1 MNYFRTALLLA
12 ALTGFFLV
20 VGYLLGG
27 QSGLILALVVALGM
41 NLFAYWNSDK
51 MVLRMSNAQEVGPDQ
66 APELYSIVQG
76 LAQRAG
82 LPMPR
87 VYLINEE
94 QPNAFATGRDPEHA
108 AVAATT
114 GLLRHL
120 SREEITGVMAHELSH
135 VRHRDTLTM
144 TIAATLSG
152 AIGMLATFGG
162 LMGGGRD
169 ENGRPLVNP
178 VVAIAAMFLAP
189 LAASLVQMAISR
201 SREYE
206 ADRMGAEISG
216 QPLWLASALAKLHA
230 GTQQIPNQVAE
241 SHPATAHLYIA
252 NPLSAG
258 GLRGLFS
265 THPADGGAHR
275 APRGDG
281 RPSVRS
287 KGRLSSSRRYAA
299 AAADQ
304 PVGRRSAGAAPRTVG
319 LKQDHLMPNRCD
331 VPDGWIAAGVRP
343 THW

>member
-1 MNYFRTALLLA
+1 
-12 ALTGFFLV
+12 
-20 VGYLLGG
+20 
-27 QSGLILALVVALGM
+27 M

-66 APELYSIVQG
+66 APEFYGIVQG

-87 VYLINEE
+87 VYLIDEE

-135 VRHRDTLTM
+135 VRHRDTLIM
-144 TIAATLSG
+144 TIAATLAG

-162 LMGGGRD
+162 LMGGSRD
-169 ENGRPLVNP
+169 GNRNP
-178 VVAIAAMFLAP
+178 ILAIAAMFLAP

-258 GLRGLFS
+258 GLSGLFS
-265 THPADGGAHR
+265 THPPMEERIARLEAMAGQAPNQSGGYRPAAVT
-275 APRGDG
+275 APPPRTS
-281 RPSVRS
+281 PW
-287 KGRLSSSRRYAA
+287 
-299 AAADQ
+299 
-304 PVGRRSAGAAPRTVG
+304 GAAPQTRRRG
-319 LKQDHLMPNRCD
+319 PW
-331 VPDGWIAAGVRP
+331 G
-343 THW
+343 

>member
-66 APELYSIVQG
+66 APEFYGIVQG

-87 VYLINEE
+87 VYLIDEE

-152 AIGMLATFGG
+152 AIGMLASFGG

-169 ENGRPLVNP
+169 ENGRPLMNP
-178 VVAIAAMFLAP
+178 IAAIAMMILAP

-206 ADRMGAEISG
+206 ADRMRRGDLRPAAVARLGAGQAAGRHAADPQPGGRGPSG
-216 QPLWLASALAKLHA
+216 DGASLHR
-230 GTQQIPNQVAE
+230 Q
-241 SHPATAHLYIA
+241 
-252 NPLSAG
+252 SAVG
-258 GLRGLFS
+258 RRHGEPVLDPS
-265 THPADGGAHR
+265 ADGGAHR

-281 RPSVRS
+281 GR
-287 KGRLSSSRRYAA
+287 RLSRCAA
-299 AAADQ
+299 AARRR
-304 PVGRRSAGAAPRTVG
+304 PVRGAVAPQASRRGPWG
-319 LKQDHLMPNRCD
+319 
-331 VPDGWIAAGVRP
+331 
-343 THW
+343 

>member
-12 ALTGFFLV
+12 ALTGFFLA

-27 QSGLILALVVALGM
+27 QSGLILAFVVALGM

-51 MVLRMSNAQEVGPDQ
+51 MVLRMANAHEVGPNE
-66 APELYSIVQG
+66 APELYGIVHD

-87 VYLINEE
+87 VYIIDEE
-94 QPNAFATGRDPEHA
+94 QPNAFATGRNPENA

-152 AIGMLATFGG
+152 AIGMLATFGM
-162 LMGGGRD
+162 MGGGRG
-169 ENGRPLVNP
+169 EGARMNP
-178 VVAIAAMFLAP
+178 IAAIAMMILAP

-206 ADRMGAEISG
+206 ADRMGAEITG
-216 QPLWLASALAKLHA
+216 EPLWLASALGRLHA
-230 GTQQIPNQVAE
+230 GTHQIPNRVAE
-241 SHPATAHLYIA
+241 ANPATAHLYIA

-265 THPADGGAHR
+265 THPPMEERIARLERMGGNMTSR
-275 APRGDG
+275 PPRMSDSGPWG
-281 RPSVRS
+281 
-287 KGRLSSSRRYAA
+287 ATA
-299 AAADQ
+299 
-304 PVGRRSAGAAPRTVG
+304 AAPRATRRG
-319 LKQDHLMPNRCD
+319 PW
-331 VPDGWIAAGVRP
+331 G
-343 THW
+343 